1 MGGLLLW
8 FMPFSW
14 VFFLAAVTTFV
25 YMLIAVFQLRETR
38 SSEKLEKLRLS
49 DITLI
54 IKDRPFL
61 LYALLG
67 AFMIVPYQQLYTLL
81 SVYASDVVML
91 DDFWVGALFTL
102 SGAMVVLFQYGI
114 SLKIRNYRLTSM
126 LALSAL
132 VFASGFCVLAVSTAF
147 IIPFICMVVATVAE
161 MIWSPATTT
170 LQANMAPEDKRGRY
184 FGFAG
189 LFSSLGFAVG
199 PLAGGV
205 LMKNFS
211 EELSVMWAI
220 VATMFLA
227 CGAAY
232 LLLNRI
238 VPEAANA
245 PRKKLIIKEKIPE
258 APLKA

>member
-1 MGGLLLW
+1 M
-8 FMPFSW
+8 
-14 VFFLAAVTTFV
+14 T
-25 YMLIAVFQLRETR
+25 I
-38 SSEKLEKLRLS
+38 
-49 DITLI
+49 
-54 IKDRPFL
+54 
-61 LYALLG
+61 
-67 AFMIVPYQQLYTLL
+67 PYQQMYTLL

-91 DDFWVGALFTL
+91 DDFWIGMLFTL
-102 SGAMVVLFQYGI
+102 SGAMVVLFQYAI
-114 SLKIRNYRLTSM
+114 SLKIRNYRLTTM

-132 VFASGFCVLAVSTAF
+132 VFASGFCVLAISTAF
-147 IIPFICMVVATVAE
+147 IIPFICMAVATVAE

-205 LMKNFS
+205 LMNNLS
-211 EELSVMWAI
+211 EDLSLMWFI
-220 VATMFLA
+220 VAAMFLA

-245 PRKKLIIKEKIPE
+245 PGKQLKIKEKVLE
-258 APLKA
+258 VPLKV